1 LKQVSQVAQLKQ
13 EIAEARANGKRIAF
27 VPTMGALHDG
37 HLSLVDQVRSEDNF
51 VIASIFVNPLQF
63 NDPSDYE
70 NYPQSLGVDARLL
83 SDRGVDVLFLPEPE
97 TIYPDEPNLI
107 TPEDIETNVSLR
119 LEGEYRPGHF
129 TGVLTVVSR
138 LFDLVTPDM
147 AAFGKKDAQQL
158 ALIRSLV
165 SHQLASGRR
174 MPLKIIAGET
184 IRDDYGL
191 ALSSRNARLN
201 SEQLEIARTINVAL
215 DSCDGKENVEEAVE
229 TARAMLSDEIKLDYL
244 EIVDP
249 ATFEPVSRDYEGSA
263 IALFAG
269 YVGQVRLI
277 DNREISIK
285 GS

>member
-184 IRDDYGL
+184 IRDDHGL

>member
-138 LFDLVTPDM
+138 LFDLVTPDI

>member
-1 LKQVSQVAQLKQ
+1 
-13 EIAEARANGKRIAF
+13 
-27 VPTMGALHDG
+27 
-37 HLSLVDQVRSEDNF
+37 
-51 VIASIFVNPLQF
+51 
-63 NDPSDYE
+63 
-70 NYPQSLGVDARLL
+70 
-83 SDRGVDVLFLPEPE
+83 
-97 TIYPDEPNLI
+97 
-107 TPEDIETNVSLR
+107 
-119 LEGEYRPGHF
+119 
-129 TGVLTVVSR
+129 
-138 LFDLVTPDM
+138 
-147 AAFGKKDAQQL
+147 
-158 ALIRSLV
+158 
-165 SHQLASGRR
+165 

-184 IRDDYGL
+184 IRDDHGL

-215 DSCDGKENVEEAVE
+215 DSCDGKENAESASD
-229 TARAMLSDEIKLDYL
+229 TAKAMLSDEIKLDYL

>member
-1 LKQVSQVAQLKQ
+1 MKQVSQVAQLKQ

>member
-1 LKQVSQVAQLKQ
+1 MKQVSQVAQLKQ

-63 NDPSDYE
+63 DDPRDYE

-83 SDRGVDVLFLPEPE
+83 NDRGVDVLFLPEPE

-184 IRDDYGL
+184 IRDDHGL

-215 DSCDGKENVEEAVE
+215 DSCDGKENAESASD
-229 TARAMLSDEIKLDYL
+229 TAKAMLSDEIKLDYL
-244 EIVDP
+244 ELVDP
-249 ATFEPVSRDYEGSA
+249 ATFEPVSGDYEGSA

-269 YVGQVRLI
+269 YVGPVRLI

>member
-1 LKQVSQVAQLKQ
+1 MKQVSQVAQLKQ
-13 EIAEARANGKRIAF
+13 EIAQARAAGKRIAF

-37 HLSLVDQVRSEDNF
+37 HLSLVDQVRNDDNF

-83 SDRGVDVLFLPEPE
+83 SDRGVDVLFLPEAE
-97 TIYPDEPNLI
+97 TIYPEKPNLI
-107 TPEDIETNVSLR
+107 TPEDIESNVSLG

-129 TGVLTVVSR
+129 SGVLTVVSR
-138 LFDLVTPDM
+138 LFDLITPDI

-158 ALIRSLV
+158 ALIKSLV
-165 SHQLASGRR
+165 SHQLATGRR
-174 MPLKIIAGET
+174 MPLKIIEGET
-184 IRDDYGL
+184 VRDDHGL

-201 SEQLEIARTINVAL
+201 PEQLETARTINVAL
-215 DSCDGKENVEEAVE
+215 GACDGKANAESAIE
-229 TARAMLSDEIKLDYL
+229 TAKSMLSDEIKLDYL
-244 EIVDP
+244 EIVEP
-249 ATFEPVSRDYEGSA
+249 ATFQPVSGDYEGSA

>member
-1 LKQVSQVAQLKQ
+1 MKQISQVAQLKQ
-13 EIAEARANGKRIAF
+13 EIAEARAGGKRIAF

-63 NDPSDYE
+63 NDPRDYE

-83 SDRGVDVLFLPEPE
+83 NDRGVDVLFLPEPE

-138 LFDLVTPDM
+138 LFDLVTPDI

-184 IRDDYGL
+184 IRDDHGL